1 MIQTLS
7 LLVAKIESNN
17 QPQALRF
24 EPKFATSQIARDR
37 CISAHKPAYMNNSTA
52 EMICR
57 TSWGLF
63 QIMGENLYTV
73 CGLGSPISHF
83 MIDRDVQE
91 RAFFAFV
98 RARGINYSIDELRTD
113 EAKRINFARR
123 YNGSSAYVANIKREL
138 GI

>member
-1 MIQTLS
+1 MNMTLS
-7 LLVAKIESNN
+7 QLVARIESNN

-83 MIDRDVQE
+83 MIDRDTQE
-91 RAFFAFV
+91 RAFYAFV
-98 RARGINYSIDELRTD
+98 RARGINYSIEELRAEET
-113 EAKRINFARR
+113 KRVNFARK